1 MTCRN
6 LVSMNSESTRTPTQG
21 KPVKTG
27 GGPAFH
33 SRLEPHVE
41 FIRQQRRQRKTWKEI
56 AEQLRAEKGCDITL
70 QGLHQFYR
78 RYVRR
83 LARPHWER
91 DAAAE
96 ESFVAPKPAAE
107 SQRKPVLAVTP
118 PVRSFRQPNPN
129 TINLNDPSKL

>member
-1 MTCRN
+1 
-6 LVSMNSESTRTPTQG
+6 MNSEAMPNSAQEKRA
-21 KPVKTG
+21 KIS

-56 AEQLRAEKGCDITL
+56 AEQLRAEKICDITL

-83 LARPHWER
+83 LARSHWER
-91 DAAAE
+91 DATAV
-96 ESFVAPKPAAE
+96 ESSVAPTPAAE
-107 SQRKPVLAVTP
+107 PHRKPVLATTP
-118 PVRSFRQPNPN
+118 PARPFRQPNPN

>member
-1 MTCRN
+1 
-6 LVSMNSESTRTPTQG
+6 MNSEAMQNSAPGQA
-21 KPVKTG
+21 VKTG

-56 AEQLRAEKGCDITL
+56 AVRLTTEKGCPITL
-70 QGLHQFYR
+70 QGVHQFYR
-78 RYVRR
+78 RYVRL

-91 DAAAE
+91 DAAAV
-96 ESFVAPKPAAE
+96 ESSVALTPAVE
-107 SQRKPVLAVTP
+107 SHRKPVLAVTP
-118 PVRSFRQPNPN
+118 PARPFRQPNPN

>member
-1 MTCRN
+1 MRN
-6 LVSMNSESTRTPTQG
+6 SAQG
-21 KPVKTG
+21 KRAKTG

-33 SRLEPHVE
+33 SRLEPHIE

-56 AEQLRAEKGCDITL
+56 AERLRAEKSCPITL
-70 QGLHQFYR
+70 QGVHQFYR
-78 RYVRR
+78 RHLKF

-91 DAAAE
+91 DAAAG
-96 ESFVAPKPAAE
+96 ESTVTPTPAVE

-118 PVRSFRQPNPN
+118 PTRPFRQPNPN

>member
-1 MTCRN
+1 M
-6 LVSMNSESTRTPTQG
+6 
-21 KPVKTG
+21 KTG

-56 AEQLRAEKGCDITL
+56 AEQLRAEKGCAITL

>member
-1 MTCRN
+1 MH
-6 LVSMNSESTRTPTQG
+6 NSAQEERA
-21 KPVKTG
+21 KTG

-41 FIRQQRRQRKTWKEI
+41 FIRQQRSLRKTWKEI
-56 AEQLRAEKGCDITL
+56 TERLRDDKCCPITL

-91 DAAAE
+91 DAAGL
-96 ESFVAPKPAAE
+96 ESSVARTPAAE
-107 SQRKPVLAVTP
+107 SHCKPVLAVTP
-118 PVRSFRQPNPN
+118 PTRPFRQPNPN
-129 TINLNDPSKL
+129 TINLNDPSQL